1 MQHPAAVVD
10 PRDMLE
16 FSAVSPRALGL
27 RWTRPLYLAGRV
39 PALPKVAVIGSRASR
54 RRFMACVPGVIEAL
68 SGSAMALVSGGAV
81 GIDACAHRAA
91 LTVGLPQVAVLP
103 GPPDALYPEDHVP
116 LFESIVA
123 AGGAVV
129 CPHPPGAGLR
139 RGMFSSRNQI
149 VVQFASNVVAIEA
162 GARSGTQGTLA
173 LALRMDVP
181 VCGVVGT
188 AGVAWALERGAKSL
202 GPPVRDAV
210 QDRLTALLHG
220 RGGVEV
226 WPPELRSLHSI
237 LQRQPAATV
246 DDFDDPLAGAVAL
259 AEAEAGGWITEA
271 APGRY
276 VRAR

>member
-1 MQHPAAVVD
+1 VQRSVAVVD
-10 PRDMLE
+10 SVGMLE
-16 FSAVSPRALGL
+16 FSAVSPGALGL
-27 RWTRPLYLAGRV
+27 RWARPLYLAGRI
-39 PALPKVAVIGSRASR
+39 PAVPKVAVIGSRASR

-68 SGSAMALVSGGAV
+68 SLSGMALVSGGAV

-91 LTVGLPQVAVLP
+91 VRVGLPQIAVLP
-103 GPPDALYPEDHVP
+103 GPPDALYPADHIP
-116 LFESIVA
+116 LFQEIVQ

-139 RGMFSSRNQI
+139 RGMFSSRNQL
-149 VVQFASNVVAIEA
+149 VVQLASHVVAIEA

-173 LALRMDVP
+173 LALRTDVP

-188 AGVAWALERGAKSL
+188 AGVAWALERGARSL
-202 GPPVRDAV
+202 GPPDPPGV
-210 QDRLTALLHG
+210 QARLTEALHG
-220 RGGVEV
+220 LGGVEV
-226 WPPELRSLHSI
+226 WPPELRALQSI
-237 LQRQPAATV
+237 LDRQSAATV

-259 AEAEAGGWITEA
+259 TEAEAGGWVTEA